1 MGAAEIVAEAVKLPP
16 ELWVQI
22 VGFATSV
29 GVTTG
34 QTINRLVT
42 AYERR

>member
-1 MGAAEIVAEAVKLPP
+1 MVAAEIVTEAAEFPL

-22 VGFATSV
+22 VGFATGV

-34 QTINRLVT
+34 QTLSRLVT